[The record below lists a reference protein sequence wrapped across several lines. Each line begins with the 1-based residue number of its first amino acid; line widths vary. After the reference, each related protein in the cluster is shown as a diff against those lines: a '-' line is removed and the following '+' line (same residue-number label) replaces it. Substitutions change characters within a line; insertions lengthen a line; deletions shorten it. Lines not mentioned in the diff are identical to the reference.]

1 MKKDKIS
8 QALSLAEEILA
19 NIELTEIPLANACLK
34 AARLA
39 RLLNNPQQVGAF
51 TKISSYIGQLE
62 SHIETSKIRLA
73 AAQDPDVSVS
83 SANPDQYVINPMG
96 NTFERDKITTEIF
109 GSQEKLQEQ
118 KTAVYNYVLNTHYQL
133 RFSSVPEELFET
145 TRNRVD
151 RKLAEMA
158 PSAIKKFVSVYDN
171 LKSTNPEDW
180 SNAVHSC
187 RRILQ
192 SVADVLYPPNPKGL
206 VEIERKGK
214 KIKVGPDNYINRL
227 IIYVE
232 DNSKSERFEDIVGSN
247 LKFLGDRLDAIY
259 SAASKGSH
267 TEIKTR
273 QEAERYIIYTYLLL
287 GDLLRLQ
294 RD

>member
-1 MKKDKIS
+1 MEKDKIS

-39 RLLNNPQQVGAF
+39 RLLNNPQRVDVL

-62 SHIETSKIRLA
+62 PHIETLRIRLA

-83 SANPDQYVINPMG
+83 SANPDQYVISPVG
-96 NTFERDKITTEIF
+96 NTFERDKIITAISD
-109 GSQEKLQEQ
+109 SQLKLQEQ
-118 KTAVYNYVLNTHYQL
+118 KTTVYNYVLNTHYQL

-145 TRNRVD
+145 TRNSVD

-171 LKSTNPEDW
+171 LKSTNREDW

-227 IIYVE
+227 AIYVE
-232 DNSKSERFEDIVGSN
+232 DNSKSKRFKDIVGSN

-259 SAASKGSH
+259 SAVSKGSH
-267 TEIKTR
+267 SKIKTR
-273 QEAERYIIYTYLLL
+273 EEAERYIIYTYLLL
-287 GDLLRLQ
+287 GDLLWLQ
-294 RD
+294 SD